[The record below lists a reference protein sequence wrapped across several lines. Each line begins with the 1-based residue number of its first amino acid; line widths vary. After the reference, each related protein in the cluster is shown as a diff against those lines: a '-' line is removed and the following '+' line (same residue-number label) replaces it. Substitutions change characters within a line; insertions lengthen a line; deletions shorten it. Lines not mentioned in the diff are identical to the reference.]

1 MKQQAMSQFRNL
13 VFKGGGVKGLA
24 YLGALSVL
32 EEEGVTDGVR
42 RLCGTSSGAVVA
54 AHVALGGKA
63 GQLRSEM
70 SRELLSGMLDGS
82 AWPVRDFTRLIRDF
96 GWFRGKRLSIWLKR
110 HFEELSGVHNLTFA
124 KLGQLARENPERFK
138 DLAIIATNVT
148 HQCPHVFSPAN
159 TPDALVAEA
168 IRASISIPFLFSATR
183 LRSGELCVDG
193 GLTWNYPINFYDDSS
208 WLSRKDDAGLYA
220 VLDHPAEK
228 NKVRFYNKETLGLMV
243 ETRSTVKSRT
253 ENLGGRHGDIESFPS
268 YLKAML
274 GLMTDVTTSNFLNL
288 PDWQRTI
295 FIEAHGVRATD
306 FNLSEDV
313 LERLIKSGEQA
324 TRQYIAWFRSRDSR
338 PLNRIDASEPSQ
350 G

>member
-1 MKQQAMSQFRNL
+1 MHQQAMSQFKNL

-32 EEEGVTDGVR
+32 EEEGMLEGVR

-54 AHVALGGKA
+54 AHVALGGKTA
-63 GQLRSEM
+63 QLRSEM
-70 SRELLSGMLDGS
+70 SRELLSGLLDGS

-110 HFEELSGVHNLTFA
+110 HFEELSGQHNLTFGR
-124 KLGQLARENPERFK
+124 LGQLARENPERFK

-148 HQCPHVFSPAN
+148 HQCPYVFSPAN

-183 LRSGELCVDG
+183 LRTGELCVDG

-208 WLSRKDDAGLYA
+208 WLSRAGDAGLYS

-243 ETRSTVKSRT
+243 ETRSPVKGRT
-253 ENLGGRHGDIESFPS
+253 ENLGGPHGDIESFPS

-274 GLMTDVTTSNFLNL
+274 GLMTDVTASNFLNL

-306 FNLSEDV
+306 FNLSQEM
-313 LERLIKSGEQA
+313 LEKLVRSGEQA
-324 TRQYIAWFRSRDSR
+324 ARQYIAWFRDQCSH
-338 PLNRIDASEPSQ
+338 PLNRIEPAEDSR
-350 G
+350 